1 MATSIEQ
8 SLNWRNVSTKPD
20 YKVAARR
27 VDTFVQP
34 ESDTRGVQIAKALG
48 QAAGGFNTLA
58 NSKKAETKAIQVAAD
73 KAQAKA
79 AEQVSL
85 LEAMN
90 ASNEGERWKPVIKEF
105 TETYDHGLQDG
116 QRPSPEEVWSA
127 FNTAYPDYQESMNNL
142 QTLKGK
148 TAFGDVTGDV
158 FNKTFSEANIARER
172 VDEENALNNNILT
185 KLQVVTLSSQSVEF
199 TEFMRQ
205 VDKDIMS
212 FDRSPQEAYTTLGN
226 VASIAARENGDF
238 RVYDYLLGDAR
249 GGKAIGGV
257 KEREAWLKEKNII
270 KAQRAQQKN
279 QRNTEIADKL
289 KADKVALA
297 QEGAA
302 LFNSGVP
309 VTGEQQ
315 AELIQKYINQGV
327 PNADSLVNTMASNYR
342 AIQKVVMTP
351 EQESNVWQGFIAAGS
366 PDSQRNF
373 IQAQVN
379 NKTISQGLATQL
391 YSRLGN
397 SNDKFLLQDV
407 VYKEYFKGVETLSK
421 KSTGFRGALEDNI
434 EFAYIRPLFQKKY
447 LEMATSPDWKDKDPN
462 VELANLFNAMR
473 ELKEINKKDFLSDG
487 KTVNNQN
494 DEQQLAELMNR
505 KLVPNQAAL
514 EQWEIHNQ
522 DPKFL
527 EMWDKKYERPN

>member
-8 SLNWRNVSTKPD
+8 SVNWRNVTKKPD
-20 YKVAARR
+20 YQVASRQ

-34 ESDTRGVQIAKALG
+34 QQNTRGAQVAKALG
-48 QAAGGFNTLA
+48 QVAGDFGQVATRKA
-58 NSKKAETKAIQVAAD
+58 NETKA
-73 KAQAKA
+73 AQAKA
-79 AEQVSL
+79 DEQVSL

-90 ASNEGERWKPVIKEF
+90 ASNEGERWKPIIKEF

-116 QRPSPEEVWSA
+116 QRPSTEEVWTA
-127 FNTAYPDYQESMNNL
+127 FNTAHPDYQESMNNL

-158 FNKTFSEANIARER
+158 FNKTFSEASIARER

-185 KLQVVTLSSQSVEF
+185 KLQGVTLTSQSVEF
-199 TEFMRQ
+199 TEFMKQ

-212 FDRSPQEAYTTLGN
+212 FNRTPQEAYTTLGN

-238 RVYDYLLGDAR
+238 RVYDYLLGDAE
-249 GGKAIGGV
+249 GGRAIGGV

-270 KAQRAQQKN
+270 KAQRAQLKN

-297 QEGAA
+297 QEGAS
-302 LFNSGVP
+302 LFNSGFP

-315 AELIQKYINQGV
+315 AELVQKYIDQGV
-327 PNADSLVNTMASNYR
+327 PNAASLVKTMGTNFKAMQ
-342 AIQKVVMTP
+342 AVTLTA
-351 EQESNVWQGFIAAGS
+351 EQESKVWEGFIAAGT
-366 PDSQRNF
+366 PDNQRNF

-379 NKTISQGLATQL
+379 KKTISKGLMSQL

-397 SNDKFLLQDV
+397 ANDQSLLSGSWYTAHSAGITRLTQS
-407 VYKEYFKGVETLSK
+407 EGVL
-421 KSTGFRGALEDNI
+421 GALI
-434 EFAYIRPLFQKKY
+434 ENSEYSYLKPLFQQRY
-447 LEMATSPDWKDKDPN
+447 LQMATTPEWDELDLQGKYDAMAGLIQSMETLKATNDGDP
-462 VELANLFNAMR
+462 
-473 ELKEINKKDFLSDG
+473 S
-487 KTVNNQN
+487 N
-494 DEQQLAELMNR
+494 DMQQLQKIQTGR
-505 KLVPNQAAL
+505 IVPDQAAL
-514 EQWEIHNQ
+514 DQWEIHNQ

-527 EMWDKKYERPN
+527 EMWDKKYDRPK

>member
-27 VDTFVQP
+27 VDTFVKP
-34 ESDTRGVQIAKALG
+34 ESNTRGVQIAKALG
-48 QAAGGFNTLA
+48 QAAGGFNTFA
-58 NSKKAETKAIQVAAD
+58 NKKEAEVQQAAAKAS
-73 KAQAKA
+73 AKA

-85 LEAMN
+85 LESMN
-90 ASNEGERWKPVIKEF
+90 AKIAGAKYAPVVTKF
-105 TETYDHGLQDG
+105 METYDLGLEEG
-116 QRPSPEEVWSA
+116 QRPTLEQAWSD
-127 FNTAYPDYQESMNNL
+127 FGTAHPDYAETLNNL

-148 TAFGDVTGDV
+148 TALSETIGVA
-158 FNKTFSEANIARER
+158 FNKTYSESLIARER
-172 VDEENALNNNILT
+172 VDEENALNNNILIN
-185 KLQVVTLSSQSVEF
+185 LQNIPFSSQSAEF
-199 TEFMRQ
+199 TELMAGI
-205 VDKDIMS
+205 DNDIMS
-212 FDRSPQEAYTTLGN
+212 FDRTPQEAYTTLGN

-238 RVYDYLLGDAR
+238 RVYDYLLGDAE
-249 GGKAIGGV
+249 GGRAIGGV

-270 KAQRAQQKN
+270 KAQRAQLKN

-289 KADKVALA
+289 KADKVSLA

-315 AELIQKYINQGV
+315 AELIQKYIDQGV

-447 LEMATSPDWKDKDPN
+447 LEMATSPDWEDKDPN